1 VPWHSS
7 HRIGGI
13 GGKGREAKG
22 RERPTET
29 GTGIEA
35 DAVGEVLGHPIDGGG
50 MARWGK
56 SANQS
61 RCELAKGNREASPPL
76 RIQAAGDHQ
85 AIAASHPTG
94 PGKGRPGSEDWQGGR
109 GMGPAVAATFTTFAA
124 FAAFTAFTAFAA
136 FTVSGLG
143 DGRTVVV
150 MPARILMVMVMAA
163 TVFNFASATAA
174 FTFAATAFL
183 FHDDLRSEP
192 QTCEEGLTSNFT

>member
-1 VPWHSS
+1 MPWHSS

-13 GGKGREAKG
+13 GGKGRKAKG

-94 PGKGRPGSEDWQGGR
+94 PGKGRPGSEDWQGCR
-109 GMGPAVAATFTTFAA
+109 GMAGGAGTFTFT
-124 FAAFTAFTAFAA
+124 FTAFTAFTT
-136 FTVSGLG
+136 FTTFIVI
-143 DGRTVVV
+143 RTGIG
-150 MPARILMVMVMAA
+150 PYRILIAM
-163 TVFNFASATAA
+163 
-174 FTFAATAFL
+174 ATAFITFATFIVFSFPIARIPVGHL
-183 FHDDLRSEP
+183 EN
-192 QTCEEGLTSNFT
+192 C